1 MMMRGGAFRGS
12 ASGNQEDE
20 TFGRVYDKRVI
31 RRILPY
37 VRPYRKF
44 AILASIA
51 MLVYT
56 GSQVAIPY
64 LIKLGIDGFIEER
77 DVRGLVTVFA
87 IFVGVAAGGLVA
99 NYLQQMFMARVGLG
113 MLYDLRRAMF
123 NHLQRLSLSYYDKTE
138 VGAIMSRVQGDVWQ
152 MQELM
157 SVIIMTAADLLS
169 LGGIIV
175 ALLIMDIELGLITL
189 VVLPILVL
197 TMAIWQPFAVKA
209 FLRVRAAI
217 SIVNGALNEN
227 ITGVRVVQSLNR
239 QPRNLQIFDGKNT
252 EHLNANLHA
261 GKLSASL
268 LPAVDIL
275 TALAIVLA
283 VFFGARMVVGNDLAI
298 GVLVAFIMYIQRF
311 FDPIRNLTMQYT
323 QLQRS
328 MASGSRIFEL
338 LDVQPDL
345 VDKPNAD
352 RLPKIKGG
360 VDLKDLSFSYAAS
373 EEIARLDA
381 KNGAANGAITS
392 QDAPDV
398 LRHLSLHINP
408 GETVAVVG
416 PTGAGKTT
424 LVSLISRFYD
434 VQPEKG
440 AILVDGYDIRDVT
453 RSSLAGQM
461 SMVLQ
466 EPFLFSGTVRENIKY
481 NHPAASDERMV
492 EAAKAV
498 GVHEIIAEMDDGY
511 DTYLAE
517 RGVNLSLG
525 QRQLISF
532 ARAIVADPRILILDE
547 ATANID
553 SYTEMLIQRALQK
566 LLKGRTAIVIA
577 HRLSTIRGAD
587 KIVVLNRGEIV
598 EVGDHDS
605 LMDRDGLYAHLYKM
619 NYAAMEAVEEGAEK
633 PAESGGS
640 PPSATG

>member
-381 KNGAANGAITS
+381 KNGAANGAMAS

-633 PAESGGS
+633 PAESGG

>member
-1 MMMRGGAFRGS
+1 MMMGGAF
-12 ASGNQEDE
+12 SGRSSGRPEPDGE
-20 TFGRVYDKRVI
+20 TFGRIYDKRVI
-31 RRILPY
+31 TRILPY
-37 VRPYRKF
+37 VRPYRRLAAF
-44 AILASIA
+44 AFIA

-64 LIKLGIDGFIEER
+64 LIKLGIDGYVENGNM
-77 DVRGLVTVFA
+77 RGLLTVFGL
-87 IFVGVAAGGLVA
+87 FVGTALAGLAA

-113 MLYDLRRAMF
+113 VLYDLRRAMF
-123 NHLQRLSLSYYDKTE
+123 AHLQRLSLSYYDKTE
-138 VGAIMSRVQGDVWQ
+138 VGRIMSRVQGDVWQ
-152 MQELM
+152 LQELM
-157 SVIIMTAADLLS
+157 SVVIMTTADLLS

-175 ALLIMDIELGLITL
+175 ALLIMNLKLGLITL
-189 VVLPILVL
+189 VVLPILGL
-197 TMAIWQPFAVKA
+197 TMGIWQPFAVRA
-209 FLRVRAAI
+209 FLRVRTAI

-227 ITGVRVVQSLNR
+227 ITGVRVVQALNR
-239 QPRNLQIFDGKNT
+239 QKRNLELFDEKNT
-252 EHLNANLHA
+252 EHLKANLWA

-275 TALAIVLA
+275 TAVAIVLA
-283 VFFGARMVVGNDLAI
+283 VFFGSRMVAGNELQI

-328 MASGSRIFEL
+328 MASGARIFEL
-338 LDVQPDL
+338 LDVEPDL
-345 VDKPNAD
+345 VDNPNAS
-352 RLPKIKGG
+352 RLPQLKGD
-360 VDLKDLSFSYAAS
+360 VVLKDLSFSYAAS
-373 EEIARLDA
+373 QEIVRLDREA
-381 KNGAANGAITS
+381 PAANGAHGGG
-392 QDAPDV
+392 AAMPDV
-398 LRHLSLHINP
+398 LRHLELHINP

-434 VQPEKG
+434 VPREKG

-481 NHPAASDERMV
+481 NHPWASDERMI

-498 GVHEIIAEMDDGY
+498 GAHDIIMGLDAGY

-517 RGVNLSLG
+517 RGINLSLG
-525 QRQLISF
+525 QRQLLSF

-553 SYTEMLIQRALQK
+553 SYTEMLIQRALQR
-566 LLKGRTAIVIA
+566 LLRGRTAIVIA

-587 KIVVLNRGEIV
+587 KIVVLNQGEIV
-598 EVGDHDS
+598 EVGDHAS
-605 LMDRDGLYAHLYKM
+605 LMERDGLYAHLYQM
-619 NYAAMEAVEEGAEK
+619 NYASMEEAEEG
-633 PAESGGS
+633 
-640 PPSATG
+640 

>member
-1 MMMRGGAFRGS
+1 MMMNGSAFSGRSRGGDVDG
-12 ASGNQEDE
+12 E

-31 RRILPY
+31 LRLMPY
-37 VRPYRKF
+37 VRPYRIF
-44 AILASIA
+44 AILAFLA

-64 LIKLGIDGFIEER
+64 LLKLGIDGYIKKGDFQGLLIIGGAFIG
-77 DVRGLVTVFA
+77 VALAGLV
-87 IFVGVAAGGLVA
+87 G

-123 NHLQRLSLSYYDKTE
+123 AHLQKLSLSYYDKTE
-138 VGAIMSRVQGDVWQ
+138 VGRIMSRVQGDVWQ
-152 MQELM
+152 LQELM
-157 SVIIMTAADLLS
+157 TVIIMTAADLLS

-175 ALLIMDIELGLITL
+175 MLLILNLKLGLITMA
-189 VVLPILVL
+189 VLPILAL
-197 TMAIWQPFAVKA
+197 TMGIWQPFAVKA
-209 FLRVRAAI
+209 FLRVRTAI

-239 QPRNLQIFDGKNT
+239 QPRNLEIFDEKNK
-252 EHLNANLHA
+252 EHLKSNLWA
-261 GKLSASL
+261 GRLSSSL

-283 VFFGARMVVGNDLAI
+283 IFFGSSMVIGNEIAI
-298 GVLVAFIMYIQRF
+298 GVLIAFIMYIQRF

-328 MASGSRIFEL
+328 MASGARIFEL
-338 LDVQPDL
+338 LDVEPDL
-345 VDKPNAD
+345 VDNPNAGN
-352 RLPKIKGG
+352 LPKLKGD
-360 VDLKDLSFSYAAS
+360 VVLKDLSFSYAAS
-373 EEIARLDA
+373 EDIARLDRET
-381 KNGAANGAITS
+381 NGTNSAANGASDI
-392 QDAPDV
+392 PDV
-398 LRHLSLHINP
+398 LKHLSLHINP

-434 VQPEKG
+434 VPREKG
-440 AILVDGYDIRDVT
+440 AILVDGYDIRDIR

-481 NHPAASDERMV
+481 NHPGASDDHML

-498 GVHEIIAEMDDGY
+498 GVHDIIMQMDEGY

-553 SYTEMLIQRALQK
+553 SYTEMLIQQALQK
-566 LLKGRTAIVIA
+566 LLKDRTAIVIA

-587 KIVVLNRGEIV
+587 KIVVLNQGEIV
-598 EVGDHDS
+598 EVGTHNS
-605 LMDRDGLYAHLYKM
+605 LMAQDGLYAHLYKM
-619 NYAAMEAVEEGAEK
+619 NYASMEAELTQED
-633 PAESGGS
+633 GG
-640 PPSATG
+640 

>member
-1 MMMRGGAFRGS
+1 MMMGGAF
-12 ASGNQEDE
+12 SGRSSGRPEPDGE
-20 TFGRVYDKRVI
+20 TFGRIYDKRVI
-31 RRILPY
+31 TRILPY
-37 VRPYRKF
+37 MRPYRRLAAF
-44 AILASIA
+44 AFIA

-64 LIKLGIDGFIEER
+64 LIKLGIDGYVENGNM
-77 DVRGLVTVFA
+77 RGLLTVFGL
-87 IFVGVAAGGLVA
+87 FVGTAVAGLAA

-123 NHLQRLSLSYYDKTE
+123 AHLQRLSLSYYDKTE
-138 VGAIMSRVQGDVWQ
+138 VGRIMSRVQGDVWQ
-152 MQELM
+152 LQELM
-157 SVIIMTAADLLS
+157 SVVIMTTADLLS

-175 ALLIMDIELGLITL
+175 ALLIMNFKLGMITL
-189 VVLPILVL
+189 VVLPILGL
-197 TMAIWQPFAVKA
+197 TMGIWQPFAVRA
-209 FLRVRAAI
+209 FLRVRTAI

-227 ITGVRVVQSLNR
+227 ITGVRVVQALNR
-239 QPRNLQIFDGKNT
+239 QKRNLELFDEKNT
-252 EHLNANLHA
+252 EHLKANLWA
-261 GKLSASL
+261 GKLSATL

-283 VFFGARMVVGNDLAI
+283 VFFGSRMVAGNELQI

-328 MASGSRIFEL
+328 MASGARIFEL
-338 LDVQPDL
+338 LDVEPDL
-345 VDKPNAD
+345 VDNPNAS
-352 RLPKIKGG
+352 RLPQLKGD
-360 VDLKDLSFSYAAS
+360 VVLKDLSFSYAAS
-373 EEIARLDA
+373 QEIVRLDREA
-381 KNGAANGAITS
+381 PVTNGASGGA
-392 QDAPDV
+392 AMPDV
-398 LRHLSLHINP
+398 LRHLELHINP

-434 VQPEKG
+434 VPREKG

-481 NHPAASDERMV
+481 NHPWASDERMI

-498 GVHEIIAEMDDGY
+498 GAHDIIMGLDAGY

-517 RGVNLSLG
+517 RGINLSLG
-525 QRQLISF
+525 QRQLLSF

-553 SYTEMLIQRALQK
+553 SYTEMLIQRALQR
-566 LLKGRTAIVIA
+566 LLRGRTAIVIA

-587 KIVVLNRGEIV
+587 KIVVLNQGEIV
-598 EVGDHDS
+598 EVGDHAS
-605 LMDRDGLYAHLYKM
+605 LMARDGLYAHLYQM
-619 NYAAMEAVEEGAEK
+619 NYASMEEAEE
-633 PAESGGS
+633 
-640 PPSATG
+640 